1 MDDLPDALARL
12 TARLEAL
19 EQRVCALEHPAQA
32 ASFTALL
39 EANPTTAAESA
50 AELQGSTVGTFSVL
64 GKAML
69 GVAGAYLLRAVA
81 ESNVLPSAA
90 VAAVAIVYA
99 LAWLVWASRAKS
111 GDWLTGTVYAGTS
124 ALILAPMLWEL
135 MFRFNV
141 LTASTAAAIVAG
153 FAVATWAL
161 AWKREI
167 APVWWVANL
176 AAAATALVL
185 AIASH
190 QLIPFIAVL
199 LALVLMSEYDVLRG
213 RVNGV
218 RVLVSLAADAAIW
231 ALVFIYASQESTRES
246 YPRLGAAALILP
258 GLLLFFIVGACVIYE
273 TLRAKKRITVFETIQ
288 TTAAFL
294 LAACG
299 LLYFGLPASVIGFG
313 IACLALAGIG
323 YVLVLTRFKST
334 EERRNLLVFAS
345 WSGLLM
351 LAGSM
356 MCLPKDLQSVWLGS
370 WAVAASWAGA
380 RILRVHF
387 QLHALVFLLAASV
400 GSGLLNWMASE
411 LAGAAAGGTAM
422 VVYLVAL
429 MAIVCYVGAARNRD
443 EKWKQPLF
451 VIVFAVMSAGVL
463 AALMVQGLTALVAL
477 KMIPGAH
484 HLAFIR
490 TLSVCVL
497 AIGLALGGAKLNRAE
512 LTKIGY
518 ATLAL
523 LAVKLVVEDLRLG
536 HLAFIAASIS
546 LFAVTLIVVPRVAR
560 LTPKVKGA
568 LSAKVKGI
576 TPLPH

>member
-32 ASFTALL
+32 ASFTAQL
-39 EANPTTAAESA
+39 EANPTTAAEST

-90 VAAVAIVYA
+90 VAAVAILYA
-99 LAWLVWASRAKS
+99 LTWLVWASRAKS

-190 QLIPFIAVL
+190 QLIPFIAAL
-199 LALVLMSEYDVLRG
+199 LAMVLMSEYDVLRG
-213 RVNGV
+213 RVSGV
-218 RVLVSLAADAAIW
+218 RVLVSLAGDAAIW
-231 ALVFIYASQESTRES
+231 ALIFIYASQESTREN
-246 YPRLGAAALILP
+246 YPRLGAAALIVP
-258 GLLLFFIVGACVIYE
+258 GLLLFFIVGASVIYE
-273 TLRAKKRITVFETIQ
+273 TLRAKKRITIFETIQ

-299 LLYFGLPASVIGFG
+299 LLYFGSPASAIVFG
-313 IACLALAGIG
+313 IACLVLASIG
-323 YVLVLTRFKST
+323 YALVLTRFKSD
-334 EERRNLLVFAS
+334 EDQRNLLVFAS

-356 MCLPKDLQSVWLGS
+356 TCLPEDFQPVWLGS
-370 WAVAASWAGA
+370 WAVVASWTGA
-380 RILRVHF
+380 RILRLHF
-387 QLHALVFLLAASV
+387 QLHALVFLLAAAL

-411 LAGAAAGGTAM
+411 LAGTAAGGTAI

-429 MAIVCYVGAARNRD
+429 LTIVCYVGAVQNRD

-463 AALMVQGLTALVAL
+463 AALMVQGLTALVGL

-490 TLSVCVL
+490 TLSICVL

-560 LTPKVKGA
+560 LTPKVRGA
-568 LSAKVKGI
+568 LSANVKGI
-576 TPLPH
+576 TPIPH